1 MTPWHA
7 AKPWRGPEAFARAG
21 FSPPGVIGLDMA
33 FTPGPASSAVPVRSA
48 LLGAIFAVAAVV
60 SAITFGANLQRLVST
75 PSLYGVTWDVGF
87 DAQFSAVTLGQVVA
101 IEHHLAGV
109 TGVAGGTYGDD
120 VTLDGA
126 HRAGR
131 RDRQLEGV
139 ALPDDLKGE
148 RPTGPGEVALG
159 AGTMRTL
166 GTRLG
171 DWAPRVRILARG
183 RYACGRRSG
192 VPVFRARVV
201 YPHGFG
207 GEGAVTAADVV
218 AKPPAGAGS
227 DKSSRRYVLGPNPAR
242 CGPRRWPGS
251 PIAPAAPPTNV

>member
-1 MTPWHA
+1 M
-7 AKPWRGPEAFARAG
+7 
-21 FSPPGVIGLDMA
+21 IGLDMA

-87 DAQFSAVTLGQVVA
+87 DAQFSAVTRAQVVA

-120 VTLDGA
+120 VTLDGRTVPA
-126 HRAGR
+126 VGI
-131 RDRQLEGV
+131 DS
-139 ALPDDLKGE
+139 LKGSLFPTIVQGE
-148 RPTGPGEVALG
+148 RPAGPGEVALG

-171 DWAPRVRILARG
+171 DW
-183 RYACGRRSG
+183 
-192 VPVFRARVV
+192 
-201 YPHGFG
+201 
-207 GEGAVTAADVV
+207 VTLS
-218 AKPPAGAGS
+218 S
-227 DKSSRRYVLGPNPAR
+227 DA
-242 CGPRRWPGS
+242 GPRRLRVVGEVVLPSFGRGS
-251 PIAPAAPPTNV
+251 FTPTDSG